1 MQTLP
6 AGLQTVLGLSNE
18 ELNDSSLNGSLR
30 LIERLEALSTQV
42 QALLNG
48 ERRFLLIAYGNVK
61 PYSASEL
68 GNSPNA
74 S

>member
-6 AGLQTVLGLSNE
+6 PGLQAVLGLSTE
-18 ELNDSSLNGSLR
+18 ELNDSSFKGSIR
-30 LIERLEALSTQV
+30 LIERLETLSAGIQE
-42 QALLNG
+42 LLNN

-68 GNSPNA
+68 SNA